1 MHILNKDT
9 QECMLGSTE
18 ELHKLNS
25 KINTLTR
32 LMEKLYRHVANTQGI
47 SFPKKWRKKM
57 LFQVSYSR
65 NKFSLPLYMGQ
76 CMTNFLTYY

>member
-1 MHILNKDT
+1 MQSGGVLHTYINKDT

-25 KINTLTR
+25 EINTLTR

-47 SFPKKWRKKM
+47 PFPKKMEEKDGVSSE
-57 LFQVSYSR
+57 LF
-65 NKFSLPLYMGQ
+65 KE
-76 CMTNFLTYY
+76 